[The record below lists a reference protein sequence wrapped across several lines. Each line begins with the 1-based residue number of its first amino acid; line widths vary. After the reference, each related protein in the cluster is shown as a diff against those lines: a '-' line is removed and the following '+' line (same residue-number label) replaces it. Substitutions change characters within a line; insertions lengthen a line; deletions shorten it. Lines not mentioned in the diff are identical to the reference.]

1 MIWYDITLIY
11 IYIYSE
17 YIYIQYIVQRWRVP
31 ICFYSP
37 IWNRCASGYRWAHV
51 LPNSINHPQVH
62 TIFMA
67 WIETIPM
74 GVVYGSQGCPRP
86 RHVDQDPESRTG
98 GKELVCRAL
107 KSAKTS
113 FWKDRITFTSS
124 TRSFPMAKAQVCNW
138 GASSLACEKPW
149 AEIPS
154 VARAFLY
161 PANFQQT
168 YYTDLMAT
176 LALGLKNNHIEI
188 HIQVRQTS

>member
-1 MIWYDITLIY
+1 MKGPDMFLFPNMELLCIRLPL
-11 IYIYSE
+11 
-17 YIYIQYIVQRWRVP
+17 RRP
-31 ICFYSP
+31 
-37 IWNRCASGYRWAHV
+37 HV